1 MVTVEEYSRTVQVA
15 SYEVGANEKIK
26 LSVLLRMAQETS
38 EQHLGELGIGYE
50 PVSYTHLYDLKGEYS
65 RFTSKAG
72 VSQNNGEPVRF
83 KAVSYTHLNA
93 GEIGLFR
100 AWSVPLRRAGARVG
114 PL

>member
-50 PVSYTHLYDLKGEYS
+50 
-65 RFTSKAG
+65 R
-72 VSQNNGEPVRF
+72 
-83 KAVSYTHLNA
+83 
-93 GEIGLFR
+93 
-100 AWSVPLRRAGARVG
+100 LRRMGSSF
-114 PL
+114 